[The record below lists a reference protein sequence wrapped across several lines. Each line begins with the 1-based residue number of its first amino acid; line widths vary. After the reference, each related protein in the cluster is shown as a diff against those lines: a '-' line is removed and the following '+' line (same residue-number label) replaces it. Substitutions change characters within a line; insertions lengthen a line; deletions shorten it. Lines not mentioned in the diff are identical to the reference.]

1 MGILPTWKNAA
12 FAYRLEGRFINWQDI
27 ANKNRVAVLTVFPYE
42 KEKRELYEYTWHEP
56 NEEEPLK
63 LREFTSH
70 YSLLNQQIYLNN
82 ETYTV
87 VGLLHV
93 PEQKNDPR
101 FPQDREWSPRVYVP
115 YTTWY
120 DVKPSW
126 QDNFNTNIRII
137 TGNESTTRQAASA
150 LVSFLRSQFGIDEK
164 PQPEFFREK
173 IQERIKDARADLNKM
188 LFLGLIAMIAG
199 GIGIMNVT
207 MAVIFSRTKEI
218 GVRRALGATRRDIL
232 AQFLVE
238 AMLLGLCG
246 SLAGMLLGYLAVLH
260 MAADTS
266 QMTFSWWVVALSVL
280 IALVT
285 SFLFALSP
293 AWQASK
299 LRPVD
304 ALKYE

>member
-101 FPQDREWSPRVYVP
+101 FRQDREWSPRVYVP

-137 TGNESTTRQAASA
+137 TGNES
-150 LVSFLRSQFGIDEK
+150 
-164 PQPEFFREK
+164 
-173 IQERIKDARADLNKM
+173 
-188 LFLGLIAMIAG
+188 
-199 GIGIMNVT
+199 
-207 MAVIFSRTKEI
+207 
-218 GVRRALGATRRDIL
+218 ATRRDIL

-266 QMTFSWWVVALSVL
+266 QMTFSWWVVALSIL
-280 IALVT
+280 LALVT
-285 SFLFALSP
+285 SFLFALYP

>member
-173 IQERIKDARADLNKM
+173 IQERIQNR
-188 LFLGLIAMIAG
+188 FL
-199 GIGIMNVT
+199 
-207 MAVIFSRTKEI
+207 
-218 GVRRALGATRRDIL
+218 
-232 AQFLVE
+232 
-238 AMLLGLCG
+238 
-246 SLAGMLLGYLAVLH
+246 
-260 MAADTS
+260 
-266 QMTFSWWVVALSVL
+266 
-280 IALVT
+280 
-285 SFLFALSP
+285 
-293 AWQASK
+293 
-299 LRPVD
+299 
-304 ALKYE
+304 